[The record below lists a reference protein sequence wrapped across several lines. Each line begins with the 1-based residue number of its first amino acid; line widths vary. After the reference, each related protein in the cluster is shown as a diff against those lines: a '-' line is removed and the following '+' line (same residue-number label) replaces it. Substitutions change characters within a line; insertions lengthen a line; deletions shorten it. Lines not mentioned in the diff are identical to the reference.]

1 MICSRA
7 GTATIRSTVA
17 AATTGWRG
25 AAADDQLAGG
35 SGDDYLDGGPGTDL
49 LGGGTGHDV
58 LVLADIRDAATEL
71 PLGADSG
78 GNDTVVVTD
87 GYGSSLASALPATG
101 GKATFV
107 LGRPDLASFP
117 HDVAAFH
124 QQIDPDIEN
133 IRLEGSGAHDVV
145 GDDRDSIIIGNAGAN
160 HLYGG
165 GGADHIDGGAGG
177 DWIHGGGGDD
187 WILGGDGNDW
197 IDGGDGAD
205 TLYGGAGDDTFVLG
219 LHEGQ
224 DRVFDHEGHN
234 ALILK
239 GGADPGG
246 LTAELQGNDLVLTH
260 ADQVIATV
268 QDYAHHADSFTGID
282 LGQGLRPLDDFIV
295 HQPEPALAH
304 ADSADWLADYL
315 PAPSRRHGNGAG
327 RAVEHDGGPA
337 IGRTGTGR
345 FRAGG
350 RRRDRPRDRRRHG
363 RHACRFREPA
373 DAQRSDGRWR
383 SLAAGR
389 PGAWT
394 GIRRRRV
401 RLGA

>member
-1 MICSRA
+1 M
-7 GTATIRSTVA
+7 
-17 AATTGWRG
+17 
-25 AAADDQLAGG
+25 
-35 SGDDYLDGGPGTDL
+35 
-49 LGGGTGHDV
+49 
-58 LVLADIRDAATEL
+58 
-71 PLGADSG
+71 
-78 GNDTVVVTD
+78 
-87 GYGSSLASALPATG
+87 
-101 GKATFV
+101 
-107 LGRPDLASFP
+107 
-117 HDVAAFH
+117 AAFH

-145 GDDRDSIIIGNAGAN
+145 GDDRDSVIIGNAGAN

-239 GGADPGG
+239 GGADPGS

-260 ADQVIATV
+260 ADQVLATV

-295 HQPEPALAH
+295 TNPSPRWPTRIRPIG
-304 ADSADWLADYL
+304 SPIYL
-315 PAPSRRHGNGAG
+315 PAPADGTETALAEPWSTMDDQPTADPVPGASATAADAVIGHATDAGTVDTLVATAHLPTLSDPMAGADLWLPVDPEPGPAFDDAGASSAHDAARSAARPAAACDRLSAGEPLWRRVELDGSDPGVDARGSGHTKKAGARAARWGRVAWVSLKRIRRSRR
-327 RAVEHDGGPA
+327 
-337 IGRTGTGR
+337 IG
-345 FRAGG
+345 
-350 RRRDRPRDRRRHG
+350 
-363 RHACRFREPA
+363 
-373 DAQRSDGRWR
+373 
-383 SLAAGR
+383 
-389 PGAWT
+389 
-394 GIRRRRV
+394 
-401 RLGA
+401 

>member
-1 MICSRA
+1 M
-7 GTATIRSTVA
+7 
-17 AATTGWRG
+17 
-25 AAADDQLAGG
+25 
-35 SGDDYLDGGPGTDL
+35 
-49 LGGGTGHDV
+49 
-58 LVLADIRDAATEL
+58 
-71 PLGADSG
+71 
-78 GNDTVVVTD
+78 VTD

-107 LGRPDLASFP
+107 LGRPDLESFP

-124 QQIDPDIEN
+124 QQIDSDIEN

-145 GDDRDSIIIGNAGAN
+145 GDDHDSIIIGNAGAN

-197 IDGGDGAD
+197 IDGDDGAD

-260 ADQVIATV
+260 TDQVIATV

-295 HQPEPALAH
+295 HQPEPALVH

-315 PAPSRRHGNGAG
+315 PAPADGTEMALAEPWSTMEDQPSAEPVPGASAPAAD
-327 RAVEHDGGPA
+327 AVMGHATDAGTVDTLVASANLPTLSDPMAGGDLWLPVDPEPGPA
-337 IGRTGTGR
+337 
-345 FRAGG
+345 FDDAGSG
-350 RRRDRPRDRRRHG
+350 SAHDAADMPSDQQ
-363 RHACRFREPA
+363 RHA
-373 DAQRSDGRWR
+373 
-383 SLAAGR
+383 
-389 PGAWT
+389 T
-394 GIRRRRV
+394 G
-401 RLGA
+401 